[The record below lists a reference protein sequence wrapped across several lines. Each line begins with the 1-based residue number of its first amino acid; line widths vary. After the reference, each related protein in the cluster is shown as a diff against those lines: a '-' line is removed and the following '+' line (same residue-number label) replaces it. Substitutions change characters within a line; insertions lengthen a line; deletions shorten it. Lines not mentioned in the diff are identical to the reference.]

1 MLRGLSELE
10 MTYNL
15 LRKLKENDQT
25 SSENMIKYYYDTLK
39 CQMKSLDKESDEYAQ
54 LKDYVKNSHGP
65 THTSYKLNVEEIIEL
80 DREGEKENFNHNL
93 HNRVLLFHGSRTTN
107 FAGILSKGL
116 KIAPKEVPSSGYMFG
131 KGIYFAEMVIHFI
144 KNLSPFIL

>member
-1 MLRGLSELE
+1 MLRGLLELE
-10 MTYNL
+10 TTYDL
-15 LRKLKENDQT
+15 LRKLKESDQT

-93 HNRVLLFHGSRTTN
+93 QNRVLLFPWISCNKFCRHSLQR
-107 FAGILSKGL
+107 SKNCA
-116 KIAPKEVPSSGYMFG
+116 KRSA
-131 KGIYFAEMVIHFI
+131 I
-144 KNLSPFIL
+144 KWVHVWQRHLFCRDGN

>member
-1 MLRGLSELE
+1 
-10 MTYNL
+10 
-15 LRKLKENDQT
+15 
-25 SSENMIKYYYDTLK
+25 
-39 CQMKSLDKESDEYAQ
+39 MKSLDKESDEYAQ
-54 LKDYVKNSHGP
+54 LKDYVNTSHGP

-131 KGIYFAEMVIHFI
+131 KGIYFAEMVINFI
-144 KNLSPFIL
+144 